1 MISSIAI
8 SWVLRVGTMAVDNSP
23 EASNGFIDDK
33 DIPSSVRID
42 KEKSVRVVVLSTPCE
57 NNFTQKDLREWS
69 LNFSRPTVVRNAFT
83 PPDLSKES
91 YFLPESTKLHA
102 NVGQVG
108 HFQDGNGS
116 YTWQELWKLMKEGR
130 NVYGSYGSGTSNG
143 GVDLGCDCMNNSIFS
158 KSILALKDK
167 YIPEGMFKKN
177 EYPGTLKSFETHLRE
192 SLIWYREHNCK
203 SRLLT
208 NLYYHQPLLMLT

>member
-1 MISSIAI
+1 
-8 SWVLRVGTMAVDNSP
+8 MAVDIALPSENLSHSKNLYVKTGVENLKVEQRRAAA
-23 EASNGFIDDK
+23 EAPSFEDEHNKSYVDISKTIVDDNV
-33 DIPSSVRID
+33 PSSVRID
-42 KEKSVRVVVLSTPCE
+42 REKRVRVVVLSTPCE
-57 NNFTQKDLREWS
+57 NNFTQKNLREWS

-130 NVYGSYGSGTSNG
+130 NVYGSYGTGTSNG
-143 GVDLGCDCMNNSIFS
+143 GVDLGTDCMNNSVYA
-158 KSILALKDK
+158 KSILALKDQ
-167 YIPEGMFKKN
+167 YLPDGMFKNN
-177 EYPGTLKSFETHLRE
+177 EYPGKF
-192 SLIWYREHNCK
+192 K
-203 SRLLT
+203 
-208 NLYYHQPLLMLT
+208 